1 MWSSGI
7 DHLMKQETTPPFT
20 TPQISQVLRD
30 IAESMKTYT
39 WQPSTCE
46 LERVVTQLTTQYPHI
61 CLVDKKVS
69 TPAQNMVI
77 LYKYSVVIW
86 KLIHL
91 CVIFLQQVLVEK
103 LRLIFNR
110 WRLKRPNEGKEKT
123 GRGRPKVLKED
134 KSPGNAGALV
144 ISMLIHYWI
153 RECFAILFQLY
164 SSN

>member
-7 DHLMKQETTPPFT
+7 DHLRKQETTPPFT

-103 LRLIFNR
+103 L
-110 WRLKRPNEGKEKT
+110 NEGKEKT

-144 ISMLIHYWI
+144 ISTLIYYWI